1 MRSKVRARNGPV
13 HRWRNRSGPAPRI
26 RPEPAGGEAAAGDT
40 TTAPTPAAHAEKRGV
55 PNRVARTLL
64 ATWMSVSFFLSRLPD
79 PSARAFVNDARTE
92 NAPEF
97 TPLVLL
103 VDDQEWTSRS
113 VESLL
118 RPKGHVVLKA
128 YTGQQAL
135 DLVTKVNPDAVLVD
149 VHLPDID
156 GIDLVRRLR
165 GTSTIRETT
174 PTLMITSSNLGNAER
189 LEALDAGAWDI
200 LTHPVDPN
208 ELIIRMETFV
218 RAKQAADRSRE
229 EGLTDP
235 GTGFYNVRG
244 ILRRAK
250 EIGAD
255 AVRFDRPMACIAVG
269 PHVLGSEEEERAL
282 EQAVVEEVTRHL
294 AGTLRSVTRISDTI
308 GRLGP
313 GEFVIVAPGT
323 DDGGALRLA
332 DRIME
337 AAASIAQTQARDEL
351 ELAELRQLRAG
362 FCAVRGGSEPT
373 TPEDLLLRATMA
385 LRRAQADQDGESFR
399 IRAYEA

>member
-1 MRSKVRARNGPV
+1 M
-13 HRWRNRSGPAPRI
+13 
-26 RPEPAGGEAAAGDT
+26 D
-40 TTAPTPAAHAEKRGV
+40 
-55 PNRVARTLL
+55 
-64 ATWMSVSFFLSRLPD
+64 
-79 PSARAFVNDARTE
+79 

-113 VESLL
+113 IESIL

-135 DLVTKVNPDAVLVD
+135 ELVTKVNPDAVIVD

-156 GIDLVRRLR
+156 GIDLLRRLR
-165 GTSTIRETT
+165 ESPTIQPTT
-174 PTLMITSSNLGNAER
+174 PILMITAGTVGKAER
-189 LEALDAGAWDI
+189 LEALGAGAWDI
-200 LTHPVDPN
+200 LSHPVDPS
-208 ELIIRMETFV
+208 ELVLRMDTFV
-218 RAKQAADRSRE
+218 RAKQTADRTRE

-255 AVRFDRPMACIAVG
+255 AVRFDRPMACIALG
-269 PHVLGSEEEERAL
+269 PHALGADQDPAASDAYMAEMTRRISNAL
-282 EQAVVEEVTRHL
+282 RQVTR
-294 AGTLRSVTRISDTI
+294 VSDTI

-323 DDGGALRLA
+323 DQTGALRLA

-337 AAASIAQTQARDEL
+337 AADEYAREQGLDPVQLEEL
-351 ELAELRQLRAG
+351 HRLRAG
-362 FCAVRGGSEPT
+362 FCAVRGSDPLS
-373 TPEDLLLRATMA
+373 PEDLLLKATMA
-385 LRRAQADQDGESFR
+385 LRRAQADDGSFR
-399 IRAYEA
+399 VRGYEA

>member
-1 MRSKVRARNGPV
+1 MRATQL
-13 HRWRNRSGPAPRI
+13 
-26 RPEPAGGEAAAGDT
+26 D
-40 TTAPTPAAHAEKRGV
+40 TPAY
-55 PNRVARTLL
+55 
-64 ATWMSVSFFLSRLPD
+64 MD
-79 PSARAFVNDARTE
+79 

-113 VESLL
+113 IESIL

-135 DLVTKVNPDAVLVD
+135 ELVTKVNPDAVIVD

-156 GIDLVRRLR
+156 GIDLLR
-165 GTSTIRETT
+165 KLRESPTIQPTT
-174 PTLMITSSNLGNAER
+174 PMLMITASSVGKAER
-189 LEALDAGAWDI
+189 LEALGAGAWDI

-208 ELIIRMETFV
+208 ELVLRMDTFV
-218 RAKQAADRSRE
+218 RAKQDSDRTRE

-244 ILRRAK
+244 ILKRAK

-255 AVRFDRPMACIAVG
+255 AVRYDRPMACIALG
-269 PHVLGSEEEERAL
+269 PHVLGAEEQEQPATQALIEEIARRVAGAL
-282 EQAVVEEVTRHL
+282 KTTTR
-294 AGTLRSVTRISDTI
+294 VSDTV

-323 DDGGALRLA
+323 DDKGAVRLA

-337 AAASIAQTQARDEL
+337 AAEKVAQEQGLDAMSFE
-351 ELAELRQLRAG
+351 ELRKLRAG
-362 FCAVRGGSEPT
+362 FCAVRGSDPLSA
-373 TPEDLLLRATMA
+373 EDLLLKATMA
-385 LRRAQADQDGESFR
+385 LRRAQADDGSFR
-399 IRAYEA
+399 VRAYEA